1 MMVKNAEN
9 RSQMEFVSLE
19 EMVPQNHLLR
29 KIDAAIDFNKLYEFV
44 EKLYCEDNGRPS
56 IDPVVLF
63 KIVLIQHIYGISSL
77 RRTLEEVSMNL
88 AYRWFIGYPLNEAV
102 PHFSTVS
109 YNFKHRFNHATVE
122 YVFRWV
128 LKAAAEEGY
137 LDTEAIFVDGTHIKA
152 SANLK
157 KQAKKA
163 VPKEAKRYARELFE
177 EVNKDREEHGKK
189 PFSDDSDKKPPEE
202 KETVVSTTDPESG
215 VFHKGEHKK
224 CFAYEAHTACDKHNF
239 ILGVHITPGN
249 VHDSVAFDPLYDEL
263 CEYYPEHQTVVAD
276 SAYKTPWICKR
287 IFESGRTLATCYT
300 RPKTKENGHPWWT
313 YVYDEYF
320 DDVICPEYRAL
331 HYTTTNRDGYREYKS
346 RTYFCKNC
354 PTRAQCTENAKCE
367 KTVLRHVWQDFV
379 EMAEHVRHMTV
390 YRELYRLRKE
400 KIERVFADA
409 KEKHG
414 MRYTQYRGLAQVT
427 NWVKLKFAAM
437 NLKKLATWKWND
449 SHPGPDG
456 GKRRRLSDV
465 YSRFLQF
472 FCFQLKSPLWSVY
485 QNGLF
490 LQPEMSAP
498 TWSGHFLSKPVL
510 CHQRTNTEKQQDQNT
525 QDDAVPAKGLE
536 VVLFHKV
543 HQEADAQQ
551 GDDKRDDKAYRQDS
565 GLRTGKES
573 LAGSDLLG
581 EEFAQLQDTHTHHG
595 GDGQEEGELRSH
607 RPGTAQD
614 DSAQDG
620 SAGAGSAGN
629 DGQGLEQADAQ
640 GNLPGEVAGAADS
653 RGAAAILDHE
663 EAHAVDDQS
672 SGYHPG
678 VHQMLIH
685 PVIEGEANDGRG
697 DASQN
702 YQAPQ
707 GPGLPLLMGRF
718 PGREGVELMEKQHEY
733 G

>member
-102 PHFSTVS
+102 PHFSIVS

-189 PFSDDSDKKPPEE
+189 PFSDDSDKKPPKE
-202 KETVVSTTDPESG
+202 KETVVSTTDLESG

-300 RPKTKENGHPWWT
+300 RPKTKKNGHPWWT

-490 LQPEMSAP
+490 LQPETPIGVILYILS
-498 TWSGHFLSKPVL
+498 SFLSS
-510 CHQRTNTEKQQDQNT
+510 
-525 QDDAVPAKGLE
+525 
-536 VVLFHKV
+536 
-543 HQEADAQQ
+543 
-551 GDDKRDDKAYRQDS
+551 KRS
-565 GLRTGKES
+565 LR
-573 LAGSDLLG
+573 
-581 EEFAQLQDTHTHHG
+581 G
-595 GDGQEEGELRSH
+595 G
-607 RPGTAQD
+607 
-614 DSAQDG
+614 
-620 SAGAGSAGN
+620 N
-629 DGQGLEQADAQ
+629 
-640 GNLPGEVAGAADS
+640 
-653 RGAAAILDHE
+653 
-663 EAHAVDDQS
+663 
-672 SGYHPG
+672 
-678 VHQMLIH
+678 
-685 PVIEGEANDGRG
+685 
-697 DASQN
+697 
-702 YQAPQ
+702 
-707 GPGLPLLMGRF
+707 GLPLPLNLVVRRVLSYVPTVEWQTCPRTRSAACATHPDSPARFAGQDAVGPWDGSRCPAAFAHRVYPFRSNIF
-718 PGREGVELMEKQHEY
+718 PGKDSSGSLCDPPNTPNTHRWHCGTAPSLEALSHWGNGKHLSPHYKKRHPV
-733 G
+733 